1 MVSPKRRAGVGM
13 GMLQESKRL
22 FLRVGDEVS
31 HKAYLEW
38 GVGVVVEE
46 FTSRLPGGTCLV
58 RIRFEDGSLRVFN
71 NDLDNEMC
79 CYYFGVRKLFHLSL
93 DGRGGSMRMGGSS
106 RRLRAK

>member
-1 MVSPKRRAGVGM
+1 MVAQKRRASARM
-13 GMLQESKRL
+13 GMLQEPKRL

-31 HKAYLEW
+31 HKGYQEW
-38 GVGVVVEE
+38 GLGVVVEE
-46 FTSRLPGGTCLV
+46 LTSRLPGGTCLV

-79 CYYFGVRKLFHLSL
+79 CYYFGVRKLFHLSI
-93 DGRGGSMRMGGSS
+93 DGRAGSMRMGGSS